1 MPKYNVPK
9 YRPQDEPE
17 EGEPESD
24 DESEDGDTED
34 DILTTQAS
42 AEPLT
47 TTHPTPPPFDPQAQL
62 AQLLQLMQSYR
73 DAGMIQERPDG
84 SFMLPGQKNAA
95 WDARVK
101 VGSTCECPACT
112 PHNQRHWLCM
122 VCGSVHEWVLVND
135 RPRTMRTQLGQGG
148 VAGFVHLVC
157 SNECGLEYRRRMG
170 MGEGVAMV
178 PGQERAIP
186 VAGGD
191 DDPYGFFSTR

>member
-9 YRPQDEPE
+9 YRPSDES
-17 EGEPESD
+17 GDDASESD
-24 DESEDGDTED
+24 EGSEDTAN
-34 DILTTQAS
+34 DILTAQAS
-42 AEPLT
+42 GEPLQAT
-47 TTHPTPPPFDPQAQL
+47 REPPPPFDPQAQL
-62 AQLLQLMQSYR
+62 AQLLQLMKTYR

-135 RPRTMRTQLGQGG
+135 RPRT
-148 VAGFVHLVC
+148 
-157 SNECGLEYRRRMG
+157 
-170 MGEGVAMV
+170 
-178 PGQERAIP
+178 
-186 VAGGD
+186 
-191 DDPYGFFSTR
+191 